1 MWLTKLWV
9 VPFALFLYKCDCKS
23 RTNITLPSDLL
34 IGTASS
40 AYQIEGAWNSD
51 GKGESIWDRMT
62 HNMSFKIMDGS
73 NGDVACDSYHKIK
86 EDVDIIHRLGVQFYR
101 FSVSWT
107 RILPTGFPSKINKAG
122 IRYYNKLINSLL
134 KRGVMPIATIYHWDL
149 PQSLQDLGGWANPL
163 IQDWFENYAK
173 VLFEN
178 FGDRIKVWITVNEP
192 RQMCS
197 YSYSTGVYAPGIIS
211 EGVGVYL
218 CYHNVLRA
226 HARVYHLYNTTY
238 KPLQKGKIGI
248 NIETSWFEPATSS
261 AADKS
266 AAERMW
272 QFECGISA
280 HPIFSEKGDY
290 PKLVKYVVAK
300 RSKEEG
306 FPRSRL
312 PRFTPE
318 EISYIKGTSDFF
330 GLNHYATLK
339 VRPKKSLKG
348 VSELNDIGVDVV
360 KEYENRNKTWSFY
373 FRSVPWGFTKLLI
386 NIKYRYQNPDV
397 YIFETGVPDE
407 GTLDD
412 KHRINYF
419 KANLAAVVS
428 SIREDGVKVRAF
440 TVWSLMDSFEWR
452 SGYKYHF
459 GLYSLNFS
467 TPERIRTPKASAHF
481 VRSVT
486 KNRRFQLIQ

>member
-1 MWLTKLWV
+1 MLLTKLWV
-9 VPFALFLYKCDCKS
+9 VLLVLLFQKCDCKS

-40 AYQIEGAWNSD
+40 AYQIEGAWNVD

-62 HNMSFKIMDGS
+62 HNMSFAIKDGS

-107 RILPTGFPSKINKAG
+107 RILPTGFPNRVNKAG

-134 KRGVMPIATIYHWDL
+134 KRGITPIATIYHWDL
-149 PQSLQDLGGWANPL
+149 PQSLQDLGGWANPF
-163 IQDWFENYAK
+163 IQEWFENYAK

-178 FGDRIKVWITVNEP
+178 FGDRIKVWVTINEP
-192 RQMCS
+192 KQICSFS
-197 YSYSTGVYAPGIIS
+197 YSKGVHAPVIVS
-211 EGVGVYL
+211 EGIGVYL
-218 CYHNVLRA
+218 CYHNLLKA

-238 KPLQKGKIGI
+238 RPLQKGKIGI
-248 NIETSWFEPATSS
+248 NIETTWFEPATDS

-290 PKLVKYVVAK
+290 PKLVKYIVAK

-312 PRFTPE
+312 PRFKPE
-318 EISYIKGTSDFF
+318 EISFIKGTADFF
-330 GLNHYATLK
+330 GINHYATLK
-339 VRPKKSLKG
+339 VRPMKLLKG
-348 VSELNDIGVDVV
+348 VSELNDIGAHVV
-360 KEYENRNKTWSFY
+360 GGRNESWSYY
-373 FRSVPWGFTKLLI
+373 FQRYFKSVPWGFTKLLK

-397 YIFETGVPDE
+397 YIFESGVPDE
-407 GTLDD
+407 GALNDQ
-412 KHRINYF
+412 HRIKYF
-419 KANLAAVVS
+419 KENLAAVVS
-428 SIREDGVKVRAF
+428 SIRDDRVNVRAF
-440 TVWSLMDSFEWR
+440 TVWSLMDNFEWQF
-452 SGYKYHF
+452 GYTY
-459 GLYSLNFS
+459 
-467 TPERIRTPKASAHF
+467 
-481 VRSVT
+481 VT
-486 KNRRFQLIQ
+486 SFKPTFD